1 MHRMWLGVSAL
12 FATTVASAAAVDTRD
27 GELGDPYGYTRSVRL
42 AELSRLQ
49 TLGKSPGVKGK
60 LGQAGFYR
68 VRGELDRSSQ
78 AAQECL
84 EAVASEA
91 ADSVK
96 GVEYLCSATLAG
108 NLLLR
113 GDIAGWATQML
124 QVRTLMER
132 DIRPMLSPKLRDIH
146 LAGISEPHFERF
158 TAWPRN
164 AMAAQAPA
172 RDVSVPLQ
180 LDNELPTLSLK
191 LRTAAGERELRVHL
205 DSGAAHSRIGRALAT
220 ELGLTLTEGFMAV
233 DGSPGKLY
241 ALAAPVEL
249 DIGGVAVRDV
259 SFAVLG
265 RDDLPR
271 IGLDVLR
278 ALGRVRVNK
287 DALVIQATASPVP
300 CTRRMATL
308 SSLWADAYDV
318 RYPIRAG
325 KQNVLVK
332 VDTGFNGAFQARGTL
347 PATPPAS
354 AIRRKNVITTE
365 GSEDIQF
372 VEATTPVMIGEE
384 VLNLP
389 MDLGL
394 APGPNPLFNPE
405 WRVGFAATQRYSLYM
420 DVEGTY
426 GCPVAVAAAP
436 PLLPPKPA
444 PTLPAGG

>member
-1 MHRMWLGVSAL
+1 MHPVWLGVSAL
-12 FATTVASAAAVDTRD
+12 FATAVASAATVDTRD
-27 GELGDPYGYTRSVRL
+27 GEVSDPYGYTRSVRL
-42 AELSRLQ
+42 AELTRLQ
-49 TLGKSPGVKGK
+49 TLGKAPGVKGK

-84 EAVASEA
+84 KGVASEP

-108 NLLLR
+108 NLLLQ

-124 QVRTLMER
+124 QVRTLLER
-132 DIRPMLSPKLRDIH
+132 DIRPMLKGQVGDIH
-146 LAGISEPHFERF
+146 LAGISESHFERF

-164 AMAAQAPA
+164 AMVAQAPA
-172 RDVSVPLQ
+172 SDISVPLQ
-180 LDNELPTLSLK
+180 LNNELPTLSLK

-205 DSGAAHSRIGRALAT
+205 DSGAAHSRIGRALAA
-220 ELGLTLTEGFMAV
+220 ELGLKLTEGFMAV
-233 DGSPGKLY
+233 DGKPGQLY

-265 RDDLPR
+265 QDDLPR

-278 ALGRVRVNK
+278 ALGRVRINK
-287 DALVIQATASPVP
+287 DALVIQAASTPVP

-308 SSLWADAYDV
+308 STLWGDAYDV

-332 VDTGFNGAFQARGTL
+332 VDTGFNGAFQARGVL
-347 PATPPAS
+347 PSRPRAS
-354 AIRRKNVITTE
+354 AVRRKNVITTE
-365 GSEDIQF
+365 GSEDIEYIE
-372 VEATTPVMIGEE
+372 VTTPVMIGGE

-389 MDLGL
+389 LDMGL
-394 APGPNPLFNPE
+394 APGPNPLFNPD
-405 WRVGFAATQRYSLYM
+405 WRVGVAATQRYSLYM
-420 DVEGTY
+420 DVAGTY
-426 GCPVAVAAAP
+426 GCPVAVAVAA
-436 PLLPPKPA
+436 PLLPPKPVAA
-444 PTLPAGG
+444 PPASS

>member
-1 MHRMWLGVSAL
+1 MHAMWLGVSAL
-12 FATTVASAAAVDTRD
+12 FATAVASAATVDTAD
-27 GELGDPYGYTRSVRL
+27 AELSDPYRYTRSVRL
-42 AELSRLQ
+42 AELGRLQ
-49 TLGKSPGVKGK
+49 ALGKTQGAKGL

-68 VRGELDRSSQ
+68 VRGELERSSK
-78 AAQECL
+78 AAQQCL
-84 EAVASEA
+84 QAVASEP

-108 NLLLR
+108 NLLLQ

-124 QVRTLMER
+124 QVRTLLER
-132 DIRPMLSPKLRDIH
+132 DIRPLLKRQVGGIH

-158 TAWPRN
+158 TAWPRS
-164 AMAAQAPA
+164 ALAVPAPA
-172 RDVSVPLQ
+172 SDVSVPLQ
-180 LDNELPTLSLK
+180 MNNELPTLALK
-191 LRTAAGERELRVHL
+191 VRTATGEREVRVHL
-205 DSGAAHSRIGRALAT
+205 DSGAAHSRIGRTLAA
-220 ELGLTLTEGFMAV
+220 ELGLALTEGFMVA
-233 DGSPGKLY
+233 DGKPGQLY
-241 ALAAPVEL
+241 ALAAPADLE
-249 DIGGVAVRDV
+249 IGGLPVRGV

-265 RDDLPR
+265 QDDLPR

-287 DALVIQATASPVP
+287 DALVIQATATPVP

-308 SSLWADAYDV
+308 STLWGDAYDV

-347 PATPPAS
+347 PAAPPAS
-354 AIRRKNVITTE
+354 AIRRKNVITTG
-365 GSEDIQF
+365 GSEDIQY

-389 MDLGL
+389 VDIGL
-394 APGPNPLFNPE
+394 APGPDPLFNPD

-420 DVEGTY
+420 DVAGTY
-426 GCPVAVAAAP
+426 GCPVAIAAAP

-444 PTLPAGG
+444 AAPPAGG